1 MKILKIP
8 LPLIPAPRHAPGF
21 PTRSGKRVLDA
32 AIQRY
37 DFVVFSNI
45 DLIQAQV
52 IGLSM
57 ENLTDNYDV
66 AVIGGGH
73 AGCEA
78 ALACA
83 RMGCRTILFNIN
95 LDSIALMS
103 CNPAIGG
110 LAKGQ
115 LVKEIDALGGE
126 MGKVTDKT
134 AVHFRMLNASKGPAV
149 HSSRMQCDKQLYRLT
164 MKAVV
169 ENQPNLYIRQAMI
182 ESLVIEDG
190 TVIGVLDQSEHFY
203 GAKKVVIT
211 TGTFLNGLV
220 HVGASQIPSG
230 RAGELASIGLA
241 KNLKNLGFD
250 IGRMKTGTPPRL
262 CASSIDFSRL
272 ERQDSDP
279 SPQPFSFTTKALR
292 TERLPSYFSATSAET
307 HRVIRENIQ
316 HSPLYSGIIK
326 GVSARYCP
334 SLEDKVMRFSER
346 ESHPVVLEHEGLD
359 TQEVYAKGLGNC
371 LPLELQYKIVRSVK
385 GLEQAQIMRPA
396 YAIEYDFVQPTQL
409 KPTLE
414 TKLVDGLYL
423 AGQINGTSGYEEAAA
438 QGLWAGI
445 NAACAVQGAPAFILD
460 RSEAYMAV
468 MIDDLVT
475 RGVDEPYRMFTSRAE
490 YRLILREDNAT
501 IRLMGKGC
509 ELGLI
514 ERAHYLELH
523 DKIKKI
529 EQGIEHLKASSINP
543 TPEINEALAKIPS
556 PPLNNHSTLHGLL
569 KRHEISYDNL
579 TGFPGWEPQDDSFV
593 KQQIEI
599 ETKYEG
605 YIKRQ
610 FDAVKK
616 LKDQEKKKIPPD
628 FDYNCVPGLSNELKA
643 KLTKIA
649 PQTLGQME
657 RIIGMTEG
665 AISAVLIMMKK
676 QELSKDC

>member
-1 MKILKIP
+1 LILGADK
-8 LPLIPAPRHAPGF
+8 LIE
-21 PTRSGKRVLDA
+21 
-32 AIQRY
+32 I
-37 DFVVFSNI
+37 
-45 DLIQAQV
+45 
-52 IGLSM
+52 
-57 ENLTDNYDV
+57 YDV

-78 ALACA
+78 ALASA

-169 ENQPNLYIRQAMI
+169 ENQTNLYVRQAMI
-182 ESLVIEDG
+182 ESLVIENG
-190 TVIGVLDQSEHFY
+190 TIKGLLDQSGYFY

-220 HVGASQIPSG
+220 HVGASQTPSG

-241 KNLKNLGFD
+241 NNLKQLGFD

-262 CASSIDFSRL
+262 RASSIDFSRL

-279 SPQPFSFTTKALR
+279 DPQPFSFTTSALR

-307 HRVIRENIQ
+307 HQVIRENIQ
-316 HSPLYSGIIK
+316 CSPLYSGIIK

-346 ESHPVVLEHEGLD
+346 QSHPVVLEHEGLD
-359 TQEVYAKGLGNC
+359 TQEIYAKGLGNC
-371 LPLELQYKIVRSVK
+371 LPLELQYKIVNSVK

-396 YAIEYDFVQPTQL
+396 YAIEYDFIQPTQL

-414 TKLVDGLYL
+414 TKLVQGLYL

-445 NAACAVQGAPAFILD
+445 NAARAVQGAPAFILD

-490 YRLILREDNAT
+490 YRLILREDNAV

-509 ELGLI
+509 GLGLI
-514 ERAHYLELH
+514 DRAHYLALQ
-523 DKIKKI
+523 DKIKRI
-529 EQGIEHLKASSINP
+529 EQGIEHLKVSSINP
-543 TPEINEALAKIPS
+543 TPEINDKLAVLPS
-556 PPLNNHSTLHGLL
+556 PPLNNHSTLYGLL

-579 TGFPGWEPQDDSFV
+579 AGFPGWEPQSDSFV

-628 FDYNCVPGLSNELKA
+628 FDYNSVPGLSNELKA
-643 KLTKIA
+643 KLIKIA

-676 QELSKDC
+676 QELQGS

>member
-1 MKILKIP
+1 MP
-8 LPLIPAPRHAPGF
+8 
-21 PTRSGKRVLDA
+21 
-32 AIQRY
+32 
-37 DFVVFSNI
+37 N
-45 DLIQAQV
+45 
-52 IGLSM
+52 
-57 ENLTDNYDV
+57 NLMDNYDV

-83 RMGCRTILFNIN
+83 RMGGRTILFNIN

-134 AVHFRMLNASKGPAV
+134 AVHFRMLNVSKGPAV

-169 ENQPNLYIRQAMI
+169 ENQQNLHIRQAMV
-182 ESLVIEDG
+182 ESLVIENG
-190 TVIGVLDQSEHFY
+190 MIKGVLDQSGHFY
-203 GAKKVVIT
+203 GAKKVIIT

-220 HVGASQIPSG
+220 HVGASQTPSG

-241 KNLKNLGFD
+241 QNLKQLGFD

-262 CASSIDFSRL
+262 RASSIDFSRL

-279 SPQPFSFTTKALR
+279 EPQPFSFTTRTLR
-292 TERLPSYFSATSAET
+292 PERLPSYFSATSAET

-316 HSPLYSGIIK
+316 FSPLYSGVIK

-371 LPLELQYKIVRSVK
+371 LPLELQYQIVRSVK
-385 GLEQAQIMRPA
+385 GLEHAQIMRPA

-414 TKLVDGLYL
+414 TKLVAGLYL

-445 NAACAVQGAPAFILD
+445 NASLAVQGAPAFILD

-490 YRLILREDNAT
+490 YRLILREDNAV

-509 ELGLI
+509 ELGLVDQ
-514 ERAHYLELH
+514 AQYLALQ

-529 EQGIEHLKASSINP
+529 EQGIEHLKASPIKP
-543 TPEINEALAKIPS
+543 TAATNKQLAKLNT
-556 PPLNNHSTLHGLL
+556 PPLNNHTTLYGLL
-569 KRHEISYDNL
+569 KRYELSYDNL
-579 TGFPGWEPQDDSFV
+579 VGFPGWEPQTDTFV

-616 LKDQEKKKIPPD
+616 LKEQEKKKIPPD
-628 FDYNCVPGLSNELKA
+628 FDYSTVPGLSNELQV
-643 KLTKIA
+643 KLIRIA
-649 PQTLGQME
+649 PATIGQME
-657 RIIGMTEG
+657 RIPGMTEG

-676 QELSKDC
+676 QELSGC

>member
-1 MKILKIP
+1 
-8 LPLIPAPRHAPGF
+8 
-21 PTRSGKRVLDA
+21 
-32 AIQRY
+32 
-37 DFVVFSNI
+37 
-45 DLIQAQV
+45 
-52 IGLSM
+52 
-57 ENLTDNYDV
+57 
-66 AVIGGGH
+66 
-73 AGCEA
+73 
-78 ALACA
+78 
-83 RMGCRTILFNIN
+83 
-95 LDSIALMS
+95 
-103 CNPAIGG
+103 
-110 LAKGQ
+110 
-115 LVKEIDALGGE
+115 
-126 MGKVTDKT
+126 
-134 AVHFRMLNASKGPAV
+134 
-149 HSSRMQCDKQLYRLT
+149 
-164 MKAVV
+164 
-169 ENQPNLYIRQAMI
+169 
-182 ESLVIEDG
+182 
-190 TVIGVLDQSEHFY
+190 
-203 GAKKVVIT
+203 
-211 TGTFLNGLV
+211 
-220 HVGASQIPSG
+220 
-230 RAGELASIGLA
+230 
-241 KNLKNLGFD
+241 
-250 IGRMKTGTPPRL
+250 MKTGTPPRL
-262 CASSIDFSRL
+262 RASSIDFSRL

-279 SPQPFSFTTKALR
+279 DPQPFSFTTSALR
-292 TERLPSYFSATSAET
+292 PERLPSYFSATSAET

-316 HSPLYSGIIK
+316 CSPLYSGIIK

-371 LPLELQYKIVRSVK
+371 LPLELQYQIVHSVK

-414 TKLVDGLYL
+414 TKIVAGLYL

-445 NAACAVQGAPAFILD
+445 NAARAVQGAPAFILD

-490 YRLILREDNAT
+490 YRLILREDNAV

-514 ERAHYLELH
+514 DNAHYLDLQ
-523 DKIKKI
+523 DKMWQI
-529 EQGIEHLKASSINP
+529 EKGILHLKAVSINP
-543 TPEINEALAKIPS
+543 TPEINETLAKIPS
-556 PPLNNHSTLHGLL
+556 PPLNNHTTLHGLL
-569 KRHEISYDNL
+569 KRHEISYDKL
-579 TGFPGWEPQDDSFV
+579 AGFPGWEPEKDSFV

-643 KLTKIA
+643 KLIKVA
-649 PQTLGQME
+649 PHTLGQME

-676 QELSKDC
+676 NELISDSKKEKDKIT

>member
-1 MKILKIP
+1 MIRKM
-8 LPLIPAPRHAPGF
+8 
-21 PTRSGKRVLDA
+21 D
-32 AIQRY
+32 
-37 DFVVFSNI
+37 
-45 DLIQAQV
+45 
-52 IGLSM
+52 
-57 ENLTDNYDV
+57 NLTDNYDV

-83 RMGCRTILFNIN
+83 RMGCRTMLFNIN

-203 GAKKVVIT
+203 GATKVVIT

-241 KNLKNLGFD
+241 KNLQGLCFD

-279 SPQPFSFTTKALR
+279 SPQPFSFTTNALR

-385 GLEQAQIMRPA
+385 GLESAEIMRPA

-514 ERAHYLELH
+514 ERAHYLDLQ

-529 EQGIEHLKASSINP
+529 EQSIEHLKASSINP
-543 TPEINEALAKIPS
+543 TPEINETLAKIPS

-579 TGFPGWEPQDDSFV
+579 AGFPGWEPQDDSFV

-628 FDYNCVPGLSNELKA
+628 FDYSSVPGLSNELKA

>member
-1 MKILKIP
+1 MSDHYDIL
-8 LPLIPAPRHAPGF
+8 
-21 PTRSGKRVLDA
+21 
-32 AIQRY
+32 
-37 DFVVFSNI
+37 
-45 DLIQAQV
+45 
-52 IGLSM
+52 
-57 ENLTDNYDV
+57 
-66 AVIGGGH
+66 VIGGGH

-78 ALACA
+78 ALAAA
-83 RMGCRTILFNIN
+83 RMGCRTLLFNIN

-134 AVHFRMLNASKGPAV
+134 AVHFRLLNASKGPAV
-149 HSSRMQCDKQLYRLT
+149 RSSRMQCDKQLYRLT

-169 ENQPNLYIRQAMI
+169 ENQQNLYIRQAMV
-182 ESLVIEDG
+182 ENLVIENNE
-190 TVIGVLDQSEHFY
+190 VKGVLDQSGYFY
-203 GAKKVVIT
+203 GAKKVIIT

-220 HVGASQIPSG
+220 HIGASQTPSG

-241 KNLKNLGFD
+241 ACLKQLGFEM
-250 IGRMKTGTPPRL
+250 GRMKTGTPPRL
-262 CASSIDFSRL
+262 RASSIDFSCL

-279 SPQPFSFTTKALR
+279 DPQPFSFTTTALR

-316 HSPLYSGIIK
+316 YSPLYAGVIK

-334 SLEDKVMRFSER
+334 SLEDKVMRFGER

-371 LPLELQYKIVRSVK
+371 MPMELQYKIVHSVK
-385 GLEQAQIMRPA
+385 GLEQAEIMRPA
-396 YAIEYDFVQPTQL
+396 YAIEYDFVQPSQL
-409 KPTLE
+409 KLTLE
-414 TKLVDGLYL
+414 TKLISGLYL

-445 NAACAVQGAPAFILD
+445 NATRSVQGAPAFILD

-514 ERAHYLELH
+514 APEHYTSLQ
-523 DKIKKI
+523 DKMNRI
-529 EQGIEHLKASSINP
+529 EQGIKHLKSSPIKP
-543 TPEINEALAKIPS
+543 SPEINEKLAKLQSPS
-556 PPLNNHSTLHGLL
+556 IINATTLYGLL
-569 KRHEISYDNL
+569 KRYEISYDDL
-579 TGFPGWEPQDDSFV
+579 ARFPGWQEESDPFIK
-593 KQQIEI
+593 KQVEIEI
-599 ETKYEG
+599 KYEG

-610 FDAVKK
+610 FESVQR
-616 LKDQEKKKIPPD
+616 LKEQEKKKIPPG
-628 FDYNCVPGLSNELKA
+628 FDYSSVPGLSNELQA
-643 KLTKIA
+643 KLIRIA
-649 PQTLGQME
+649 PATIGQME
-657 RIIGMTEG
+657 RIPGMTEG

-676 QELSKDC
+676 QELAGSAKKEKDDADIFV

>member
-1 MKILKIP
+1 
-8 LPLIPAPRHAPGF
+8 LI
-21 PTRSGKRVLDA
+21 SKMD
-32 AIQRY
+32 
-37 DFVVFSNI
+37 N
-45 DLIQAQV
+45 LI
-52 IGLSM
+52 
-57 ENLTDNYDV
+57 DNYDV

-78 ALACA
+78 ALASA

-164 MKAVV
+164 MKAAV
-169 ENQPNLYIRQAMI
+169 ENQQHLNIRQAMV
-182 ESLVIEDG
+182 ESLVIEND
-190 TVIGVLDQSEHFY
+190 TIKGVLDQSGYFY
-203 GAKKVVIT
+203 GAIKVIIT

-220 HVGASQIPSG
+220 HIGASQTPSG

-241 KNLKNLGFD
+241 NNLKGLGFD

-262 CASSIDFSRL
+262 RASSIDFSRL

-279 SPQPFSFTTKALR
+279 APQPFSFTTSALR
-292 TERLPSYFSATSAET
+292 PERLPSYFSATSAET
-307 HRVIRENIQ
+307 HCVIRENIQ
-316 HSPLYSGIIK
+316 HSPLYSGVIK

-371 LPLELQYKIVRSVK
+371 LPLELQYQIVRSVK

-409 KPTLE
+409 KLTLE
-414 TKLVDGLYL
+414 TKLIDGLYL

-445 NAACAVQGAPAFILD
+445 NAARAVQGAPAFILD

-490 YRLILREDNAT
+490 YRLILREDNAV

-509 ELGLI
+509 EQGLI
-514 ERAHYLELH
+514 DRAHYLELQ
-523 DKIKKI
+523 DKMERI
-529 EQGIEHLKASSINP
+529 ERGIQHLKA
-543 TPEINEALAKIPS
+543 
-556 PPLNNHSTLHGLL
+556 
-569 KRHEISYDNL
+569 
-579 TGFPGWEPQDDSFV
+579 
-593 KQQIEI
+593 
-599 ETKYEG
+599 
-605 YIKRQ
+605 
-610 FDAVKK
+610 
-616 LKDQEKKKIPPD
+616 
-628 FDYNCVPGLSNELKA
+628 
-643 KLTKIA
+643 
-649 PQTLGQME
+649 
-657 RIIGMTEG
+657 
-665 AISAVLIMMKK
+665 
-676 QELSKDC
+676 

>member
-1 MKILKIP
+1 MP
-8 LPLIPAPRHAPGF
+8 NNLI
-21 PTRSGKRVLDA
+21 
-32 AIQRY
+32 
-37 DFVVFSNI
+37 
-45 DLIQAQV
+45 
-52 IGLSM
+52 
-57 ENLTDNYDV
+57 DNYDV

-83 RMGCRTILFNIN
+83 RMGGRTILFNIN

-134 AVHFRMLNASKGPAV
+134 AVHFRMLNVSKGPAV

-169 ENQPNLYIRQAMI
+169 ENQQNLHILQAMV
-182 ESLVIEDG
+182 ESLVIENG
-190 TVIGVLDQSEHFY
+190 MIKGVLDQSGHFY
-203 GAKKVVIT
+203 GAKKVIIT

-220 HVGASQIPSG
+220 HVGPSQTPSG

-241 KNLKNLGFD
+241 QNLKQLGFD

-262 CASSIDFSRL
+262 RASSIDFSRL

-279 SPQPFSFTTKALR
+279 EPQPFSFTTRTLR
-292 TERLPSYFSATSAET
+292 PERLPSYFAATSAET
-307 HRVIRENIQ
+307 HRVIRDNIQ
-316 HSPLYSGIIK
+316 FSPLYSGVIK

-334 SLEDKVMRFSER
+334 SLEDKVMRFGER

-371 LPLELQYKIVRSVK
+371 LPLELQYQIVRSVK
-385 GLEQAQIMRPA
+385 GLEHAQIMRPA

-414 TKLVDGLYL
+414 TKLVAGLYL

-445 NAACAVQGAPAFILD
+445 NASLAVQGAPAFILD

-490 YRLILREDNAT
+490 YRLILREDNAV

-509 ELGLI
+509 ELGLVDQ
-514 ERAHYLELH
+514 AQYLALQ

-529 EQGIEHLKASSINP
+529 EQGIEHLKASPIKP
-543 TPEINEALAKIPS
+543 TAATNEQLAKLNT
-556 PPLNNHSTLHGLL
+556 PPLNNHTTLYGLL
-569 KRHEISYDNL
+569 KRYELSYDNL
-579 TGFPGWEPQDDSFV
+579 AGFSGWEPQTDTFV

-628 FDYNCVPGLSNELKA
+628 FDYSIVPGLSNELQV
-643 KLTKIA
+643 KLIRIA
-649 PQTLGQME
+649 PATIGQME
-657 RIIGMTEG
+657 RIPGMTEG

-676 QELSKDC
+676 QELSGC

>member
-1 MKILKIP
+1 MDNMI
-8 LPLIPAPRHAPGF
+8 
-21 PTRSGKRVLDA
+21 
-32 AIQRY
+32 
-37 DFVVFSNI
+37 
-45 DLIQAQV
+45 
-52 IGLSM
+52 
-57 ENLTDNYDV
+57 DNYDV

-169 ENQPNLYIRQAMI
+169 ENQHNLHIRQSMI

-190 TVIGVLDQSEHFY
+190 TIKGVLDQSGYFY
-203 GAKKVVIT
+203 SAKKVIIT

-220 HVGASQIPSG
+220 HVGSSQTPSG

-241 KNLKNLGFD
+241 DNLKKLGFD

-279 SPQPFSFTTKALR
+279 EPQPFSFTTKALR
-292 TERLPSYFSATSAET
+292 SERLPSYFSATSAET

-316 HSPLYSGIIK
+316 FSPLYSGVIK

-334 SLEDKVMRFSER
+334 SLEDKVMRFGER

-371 LPLELQYKIVRSVK
+371 LPLELQYKIVNSVK
-385 GLEQAQIMRPA
+385 GLEQARIMRPA

-409 KPTLE
+409 KQTLE
-414 TKLVDGLYL
+414 TKLVAGLYL

-445 NAACAVQGAPAFILD
+445 NAARAVQGAPAFILD

-490 YRLILREDNAT
+490 YRLILREDNAI

-514 ERAHYLELH
+514 DRTHYEELQ
-523 DKIKKI
+523 DRIKKI
-529 EQGIEHLKASSINP
+529 EQGIEHLKASSVKP
-543 TPEINEALAKIPS
+543 TVETNEQLAKLNTPA
-556 PPLNNHSTLHGLL
+556 LNNHTTLYGLL
-569 KRHEISYDNL
+569 KRYELSYDNL
-579 TGFPGWEPQDDSFV
+579 AVFSGWQPQPDRFV

-616 LKDQEKKKIPPD
+616 LKEQEKKKIPPD
-628 FDYNCVPGLSNELKA
+628 FDYSTVPGLSNELQV
-643 KLTKIA
+643 KLTRIA
-649 PQTLGQME
+649 PATIGQME
-657 RIIGMTEG
+657 RIPGMTEG

-676 QELSKDC
+676 QELQGGFKNEKDETN

>member
-1 MKILKIP
+1 
-8 LPLIPAPRHAPGF
+8 
-21 PTRSGKRVLDA
+21 
-32 AIQRY
+32 
-37 DFVVFSNI
+37 
-45 DLIQAQV
+45 
-52 IGLSM
+52 M

-279 SPQPFSFTTKALR
+279 DPQPFSFTTKALR

-346 ESHPVVLEHEGLD
+346 QSHPVVLEHEGLD

-501 IRLMGKGC
+501 TRLMGKGC
-509 ELGLI
+509 ELELI
-514 ERAHYLELH
+514 DRAHYLDLQ

-529 EQGIEHLKASSINP
+529 EQGIEHLKSSSINP

-579 TGFPGWEPQDDSFV
+579 AGFPGWEPQLDSFV

-628 FDYNCVPGLSNELKA
+628 FDYSSVPGLSNELKA

-676 QELSKDC
+676 HELQGS

>member
-1 MKILKIP
+1 VIAGADN
-8 LPLIPAPRHAPGF
+8 LPNNLI
-21 PTRSGKRVLDA
+21 
-32 AIQRY
+32 
-37 DFVVFSNI
+37 
-45 DLIQAQV
+45 
-52 IGLSM
+52 
-57 ENLTDNYDV
+57 DNYDV

-83 RMGCRTILFNIN
+83 RMGGRTILFNIN

-169 ENQPNLYIRQAMI
+169 ENQQNLHIRQAMV
-182 ESLVIEDG
+182 ESLVIENG
-190 TVIGVLDQSEHFY
+190 MIKGVLDQSGHFY
-203 GAKKVVIT
+203 SAKKVIIT

-220 HVGASQIPSG
+220 HIGASQTPSG

-241 KNLKNLGFD
+241 QNLKQLGFD

-262 CASSIDFSRL
+262 RASSIDFSQL

-279 SPQPFSFTTKALR
+279 EPQPFSFTTRTLR
-292 TERLPSYFSATSAET
+292 PERLPSYFAATSAET

-316 HSPLYSGIIK
+316 FSPLYSGVIK

-334 SLEDKVMRFSER
+334 SLEDKVMRFGER

-371 LPLELQYKIVRSVK
+371 LPLELQYQIVRSVK
-385 GLEQAQIMRPA
+385 GLEHAQIMRPA

-414 TKLVDGLYL
+414 TKLVAGLYL

-445 NAACAVQGAPAFILD
+445 NASRAVQGAPAFILD

-490 YRLILREDNAT
+490 YRLILREDNAV
-501 IRLMGKGC
+501 IRLVGKGC
-509 ELGLI
+509 ELGLVDQ
-514 ERAHYLELH
+514 AQYLALQ

-529 EQGIEHLKASSINP
+529 EQGIEHLKASPIKP
-543 TPEINEALAKIPS
+543 TAETNEQLAKLNT
-556 PPLNNHSTLHGLL
+556 PPLNNHTTLYGLL
-569 KRHEISYDNL
+569 KRYELSYDNL
-579 TGFPGWEPQDDSFV
+579 AGFPGWEPQTDTFV

-616 LKDQEKKKIPPD
+616 LKEQEKKKIPPD
-628 FDYNCVPGLSNELKA
+628 FDYSTVPGLSNELQV
-643 KLTKIA
+643 KLIRIA
-649 PQTLGQME
+649 PATIGQME
-657 RIIGMTEG
+657 RIPGMTEG

-676 QELSKDC
+676 QKLSGC